1 MAREGVSAKDSI
13 LHHSF
18 YVKIVFTFIGLIVLT
33 VVPMVTYNYF
43 KNKEIILE
51 LGDDLIDQTNKTVI
65 EKTMNYFLPA
75 SILPKI
81 SARLVETGV
90 ISDENRK
97 QIELF
102 TMSVLKSY
110 PHICMFFIGD
120 DQGNYTRAWS
130 LPNGTMECRIIR
142 RDIKPATN
150 TFKYWN
156 DKFEVFK
163 TKTSTKINYDPR
175 IRPWYIGVKRTK
187 TNFWT
192 DLYIL
197 FRNKKPGITS
207 AYPVFDK
214 KEKIIGIWGMD
225 IELGEMSTFLQKL
238 KIGKNGVAFIIND
251 KNEIVSYPD
260 SSVIAKEDNGK
271 LRPVRVEELGNE
283 AIKKA
288 FRNYEITGQSKS
300 VIESQGKRYLASFTD
315 FPKSFPAPWKVGLVV
330 PEDAFI
336 GKAKFLIR
344 ENLFI
349 CVGIL
354 FIALI
359 LSMIIARGIS
369 RPIKLLSE
377 ETRKIK
383 DFHLEDPVEIR
394 SYIKEI
400 QSMSDAI
407 STMKTGLQSFRKYVP
422 AELVRRLVQTGEE
435 SRLGGQKKELTV
447 LFSDIADFTT
457 IAEHLS
463 PEQLMLHLS
472 EYFDELT
479 KILREY
485 QGTVDKYIGDA
496 ILAFWGAPV
505 PDEDHAFHACQAA
518 LVFQEKL
525 QDLNLKW
532 QSEGKNPLATR
543 IGISTG
549 ETVVGNVGSRERM
562 NYTVMGDNVN
572 LASRLEG
579 VNKLYRTNI
588 IVNSE
593 TYKKV
598 ADKFWFRPLDI
609 VAVKGKRE
617 GTTIYELAGRRVDGD
632 TGETAEF
639 CQEFTR
645 GFNTYLARDWE
656 GACRIFADLS
666 SKYPLDA
673 PTELFLYRCQQ
684 YRETP
689 PDEDWQ
695 GIEYLET
702 K

>member
-1 MAREGVSAKDSI
+1 MSEKGVSAKYSI

-18 YVKIVFTFIGLIVLT
+18 YVKIVFTFIGLIIFT
-33 VVPMVTYNYF
+33 VTPIVTYNYF

-65 EKTMNYFLPA
+65 EETMNYFLPA

-90 ISDENRK
+90 ISDDNRE

-163 TKTSTKINYDPR
+163 TVTSTKINYDPR
-175 IRPWYIGVKRTK
+175 LRPWFIGVKRTK
-187 TNFWT
+187 TNYWT

-207 AYPVFDK
+207 AYPVFDQK
-214 KEKIIGIWGMD
+214 GKIVGIWGMD
-225 IELGEMSTFLQKL
+225 IELGDMSTFLQNL

-260 SSVIAKEDNGK
+260 SSVIAKEENGK
-271 LRPVRVEELGNE
+271 LRPVRVEELGNK

-288 FRNYEITGQSKS
+288 FRNYELTGKNKS
-300 VIESQGKRYLASFTD
+300 FIESQGKRYLASFTD

-330 PEDAFI
+330 PEDTFI
-336 GKAKFLIR
+336 GQAKFLIR
-344 ENLFI
+344 ETLLI
-349 CVGIL
+349 CVGIF

-359 LSMIIARGIS
+359 VAMIIARSIS
-369 RPIKLLSE
+369 QPIKLLSE
-377 ETRKIK
+377 ETKKIK

-400 QSMSDAI
+400 QSMRDAI
-407 STMKTGLQSFRKYVP
+407 SAMKTGLQSFRKYVP

-447 LFSDIADFTT
+447 FFSDIADFTPL
-457 IAEHLS
+457 AEQMS

-479 KILREY
+479 KILSEH

-518 LVFQEKL
+518 LICQEKL
-525 QDLNLKW
+525 QHLNQQW
-532 QSEGKNPLATR
+532 QSEGKSPLDTR

-562 NYTVMGDNVN
+562 NYTVIGDNVN

-588 IVNSE
+588 IVNSA
-593 TYKKV
+593 TYEKV

-617 GTTIYELAGRRVDGD
+617 GTTIYELAGRRTNGEKD
-632 TGETAEF
+632 ETAEF
-639 CQEFTR
+639 CQEFTK

-666 SKYPLDA
+666 NKYPLDA

-684 YRETP
+684 YRENP
-689 PDEDWQ
+689 PGEDWQ
-695 GIEYLET
+695 GIEYLKT